1 MVDILIIESEKD
13 ESFRTGLIHNL
24 NELGIEYSLQTVNYV
39 GTYETDYTIINGL
52 KSDIKGDFRAAYCLV
67 NTDNSLESSI
77 NLFGNMITFG
87 LSSKNTVTVSS
98 IDGASFVYCLQ
109 RYIGLNNSKV
119 IEPQEFPVYSNYKN
133 DNELYAV
140 MAAITIGILEG
151 ISASFIEKKLS
162 EKILVLK

>member
-52 KSDIKGDFRAAYCLV
+52 KSDIKGDFKATYCLV
-67 NTDNSLESSI
+67 NTDNNLESSI

-119 IEPQEFPVYSNYKN
+119 IEPQEFPVCSNYKN

-151 ISASFIEKKLS
+151 ISTSFIEKKLS

>member
-13 ESFRTGLIHNL
+13 ERFRTGLIHSL
-24 NELGIEYSLQTVNYV
+24 NVLGIEYSLQTVNCI
-39 GTYETDYTIINGL
+39 GTYETDYTIINGVN
-52 KSDIKGDFRAAYCLV
+52 SDIKGDFKAAYCLV
-67 NTDNSLESSI
+67 NTDNNLESSI

-109 RYIGLNNSKV
+109 RYICLNNSKV
-119 IEPQEFPVYSNYKN
+119 IEPQEFPVCSNYKN

>member
-1 MVDILIIESEKD
+1 MVDILIIESIKD
-13 ESFRTGLIHNL
+13 ESFRTSLIHNL
-24 NELGIEYSLQTVNYV
+24 NVLGIEYSLQAVNCV

-52 KSDIKGDFRAAYCLV
+52 NSYIKGDFKAAYCLV

-87 LSSKNTVTVSS
+87 LSGKNTVTVSS

-119 IEPQEFPVYSNYKN
+119 IEPQELPVYSNYKN
-133 DNELYAV
+133 DNELYAI
-140 MAAITIGILEG
+140 MAAITIGLLEG
-151 ISASFIEKKLS
+151 LSASFIEKKLS

>member
-1 MVDILIIESEKD
+1 MVDILIIESIKD

-24 NELGIEYSLQTVNYV
+24 NVLGIEYSLQAVNCV
-39 GTYETDYTIINGL
+39 GNYETDYTIINGVN
-52 KSDIKGDFRAAYCLV
+52 SDIKGDFKAAYCLV
-67 NTDNSLESSI
+67 NADNSLESSI

-98 IDGASFVYCLQ
+98 IDGVSFVYCLQ

-119 IEPQEFPVYSNYKN
+119 IEPQELPVYSNHKN
-133 DNELYAV
+133 DNELHAV
-140 MAAITIGILEG
+140 MAAITIGLLEG
-151 ISASFIEKKLS
+151 LSASFIEKKLS

>member
-1 MVDILIIESEKD
+1 MVDILIIESIKN

-24 NELGIEYSLQTVNYV
+24 NALDIEYSLQTVNCV
-39 GTYETDYTIINGL
+39 GTYETEYTIINGL
-52 KSDIKGDFRAAYCLV
+52 NSDIKGDFKASYCLV
-67 NTDNSLESSI
+67 NTDNNLESSI

-109 RYIGLNNSKV
+109 RFIGLNNTKV
-119 IEPQEFPVYSNYKN
+119 IEPQELPVHLNYKD

-140 MAAITIGILEG
+140 MAAITIGLLEG
-151 ISASFIEKKLS
+151 FSASFIEKKLS